1 MIKEEFRD
9 LVGLEVSD
17 EDYAVIEQVYQFH
30 PAVSE
35 VSGKEEVAEL
45 YKSFG
50 MSMFYDM
57 LARAERN
64 RELKRQLRQ
73 VQEDEERIKQ
83 EMEKLT
89 HGSIPEKEGAAMEI
103 QEEHGIK
110 EMLKLMDE
118 MLTSYLCDPQVS
130 TACKRRMKLCLVRH
144 IEEIYKTTV

>member
-17 EDYAVIEQVYQFH
+17 ENYAVIEQVYQFH

-50 MSMFYDM
+50 MLVFYDM
-57 LARAERN
+57 LPRAEKN
-64 RELKRQLRQ
+64 RELERQLRQ

-89 HGSIPEKEGAAMEI
+89 HGSIPEKEEAAMEI

-118 MLTSYLCDPQVS
+118 MLTSYLCDPQVP
-130 TACKRRMKLCLVRH
+130 TACKRRMKLCLVRR

>member
-50 MSMFYDM
+50 MSVFYDM
-57 LARAERN
+57 LPRAERN
-64 RELKRQLRQ
+64 RELERRLHKAQA
-73 VQEDEERIKQ
+73 EADRIKQ
-83 EMEKLT
+83 EMEKLHQGVRVEVGIDRGDPDGDRT
-89 HGSIPEKEGAAMEI
+89 VQFTVDFSKVKDFPTLYKLFDRLKECLGGKVGEI
-103 QEEHGIK
+103 
-110 EMLKLMDE
+110 
-118 MLTSYLCDPQVS
+118 
-130 TACKRRMKLCLVRH
+130 
-144 IEEIYKTTV
+144 